1 MQGLREMQVLVVVGG
16 RADLVEE
23 VVLVV
28 GVVLAE
34 TAEGAGPQ
42 DKVALI
48 HLPSILD
55 RLLFHLV
62 DMEEV
67 GQGPQM
73 MDNQEIIPYIN

>member
-1 MQGLREMQVLVVVGG
+1 MQVLVVVGG

-23 VVLVV
+23 AGLVAGV
-28 GVVLAE
+28 GLAE
-34 TAEGAGPQ
+34 TAEEAGLQ

-48 HLPSILD
+48 HLLSILD

-67 GQGPQM
+67 GQGQQM
-73 MDNQEIIPYIN
+73 MDNQEIILYIN